1 MKQFFLIKVLYK
13 PSKAAAVFPSV
24 FIQVLKRQAIA
35 AGLAH
40 FVAALLPNSYT
51 RPTRALKPGDRTGV
65 ARGHSAGLRNAHLV
79 AATWRRQYGFGGLVS
94 NSRGLFCEVK
104 MGGFHQLGGD
114 HQHFQSLPIMRRWG
128 QSRLLIG
135 VRGKVRE
142 VIFWQQR
149 KPNDNIFG
157 RGA

>member
-51 RPTRALKPGDRTGV
+51 RPTRALKSREI
-65 ARGHSAGLRNAHLV
+65 
-79 AATWRRQYGFGGLVS
+79 GLVL
-94 NSRGLFCEVK
+94 RVDIRQGLE
-104 MGGFHQLGGD
+104 MH
-114 HQHFQSLPIMRRWG
+114 I
-128 QSRLLIG
+128 
-135 VRGKVRE
+135 
-142 VIFWQQR
+142 
-149 KPNDNIFG
+149 
-157 RGA
+157 